1 MLDNIQS
8 VLQSGIGQPL
18 TVNLLD
24 GSTGKTGALDRVG
37 ADYLAIFDAHS
48 MYLIPFNAIATIV
61 SPAQALS

>member
-1 MLDNIQS
+1 MLDNIQT

-24 GSTGKTGALDRVG
+24 GSTGKTGTLDRVG
-37 ADYLAIFDAHS
+37 ADYLAILDGHS
-48 MYLIPFNAIATIV
+48 MYLIPFNAIAAIV